1 MKAHMRRLHEDDG
14 GLDFVQIVI
23 GLLIISIAAVGTFQ
37 SLFWG
42 YEQLDFQMRYRKAIS
57 VARSYAEYWQG
68 RIHTDFPKT
77 TDAAFRAVK
86 NGNLAR
92 PLVVLLDERDPT
104 TDNDDIVCEVSYAPL
119 VPVDL
124 NTTGSG
130 IDYWEIVV
138 RVTWYEP
145 NSELGSSGDEEHRP
159 MPHEIDFYTA
169 MTSSTL

>member
-1 MKAHMRRLHEDDG
+1 MNAYKSRLHEDEG

-57 VARSYAEYWQG
+57 IARSYAEYWQG
-68 RIHTDFPKT
+68 RIHTDFPSSK
-77 TDAAFRAVK
+77 DASFRSVK
-86 NGNLAR
+86 AGNLSS
-92 PLVVLLDERDPT
+92 PLEVLLDQRDPAR
-104 TDNDDIVCEVSYAPL
+104 DDDDIVCKIAYAPL

-138 RVTWYEP
+138 RLTWYEP
-145 NSELGSSGDEEHRP
+145 NSELGSRGYDEQRSF
-159 MPHEIDFYTA
+159 PHEIVFYTA
-169 MTSSTL
+169 MTYSTL